1 LDTIHDVFTVPTL
14 TIHTFF
20 ASHVPAG
27 GSSPTHT
34 HHAGERGC
42 VQVSVSVRAS
52 AGVGVGVG
60 VGVSDSVIRE
70 REGGGQEGEGGV
82 EGEGRDDVV
91 PSRRQRHR
99 ASRHRPAAHCAAARR
114 LAPIA
119 PPPITPRPAPSR
131 PEKKMSLE
139 LMRPLL
145 ACTSAE
151 GMRQSG
157 CEHGKGRGR
166 AGARFVGE
174 SAPLYVE

>member
-1 LDTIHDVFTVPTL
+1 M
-14 TIHTFF
+14 
-20 ASHVPAG
+20 
-27 GSSPTHT
+27 
-34 HHAGERGC
+34 
-42 VQVSVSVRAS
+42 QVRVSVRAS

-60 VGVSDSVIRE
+60 VGVSDSVIMNVKVVDE
-70 REGGGQEGEGGV
+70 RVRVGLRVRVGMTS
-82 EGEGRDDVV
+82 
-91 PSRRQRHR
+91 SRHAVSSLPRHR
-99 ASRHRPAAHCAAARR
+99 ASRRRPAAHHAAARR

-157 CEHGKGRGR
+157 REHGKGRGR